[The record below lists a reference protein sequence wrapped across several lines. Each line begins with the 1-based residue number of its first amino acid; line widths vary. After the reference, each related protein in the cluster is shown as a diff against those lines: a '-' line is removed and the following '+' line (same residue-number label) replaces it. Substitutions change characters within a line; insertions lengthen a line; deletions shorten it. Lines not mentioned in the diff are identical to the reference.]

1 MTHPAIEA
9 HKKSIAYA
17 MAGEKAKWLELYD
30 ENAEVYDPVGP
41 APHDP
46 EGKGFHGRAQLEH
59 FWDIM
64 IAPQDI
70 IIAPHR
76 QIASGPDTAAVFMTM
91 TNKFNGVKF
100 HLDMIGIYV
109 VNKAGKLISLK
120 AYWDPAEAAEKMK

>member
-17 MAGEKAKWLELYD
+17 MAGEKAKWLALFD
-30 ENAEVYDPVGP
+30 ENAEVHDPVGP

-46 EGKGFHGRAQLEH
+46 EGKGFRGHAELAH

-76 QIASGPDTAAVFMTM
+76 QIATGPDTAAVFMTM
-91 TNKFNGVKF
+91 TNKFNGIKF

-109 VNKAGKLISLK
+109 VNEAGKLVSLK
-120 AYWDPAEAAEKMK
+120 AYWDTAEAAEKMK